1 MHAKFRS
8 LTRRSFVTRLS
19 AALSALVLPPIAR
32 SQDQPAQQPE
42 PERFSHNVVLDAASN
57 LASQPFIPPMTV
69 PQELLD
75 LDYDN
80 YRAVRY
86 NKDAAIWGKTR
97 TQFNIE
103 MFAPGSIY
111 TSGVDVAVI
120 ENGVAVPIQ
129 IESDTFITPRDEI
142 GELLAALDKVAGFR
156 LHYPINTPDYKD
168 EFVLF
173 QGASYFRAV
182 SRGQNYGLSARGL
195 AIDVAEPTGE
205 EFPLFRRFWI
215 ERPNARSENIVV
227 HALLDSPRVAGAYRF
242 GIFPGAPTK
251 LETQVTLFARTPLS
265 HVGIGALTSMFLFGG
280 TDRSDVPDYRNAVHD
295 SSGLAML
302 NGMGEYLW
310 RPLANP
316 QTLQVSA
323 FVDNNPGGFG
333 LVQRQRTQ
341 SDYEDLQANY
351 HRRPSSWVTPR
362 GDWGPGQVVLVEIPT
377 ASEANDNIVA
387 YWRPATPIEPGK
399 PFRFSY
405 DVAFPDDSPLP
416 EGHGRIR
423 RTTYGNKLATQ
434 LPQLAIDFM
443 DLPNGIVM
451 EELVFDA
458 SVSDGTVLETQAEA
472 NGLNGVRLFMTFDPE
487 GAAMT
492 EVRVQPR
499 YRDEVLG
506 ETLLYRWLEQ

>member
-1 MHAKFRS
+1 MHAKSRS
-8 LTRRSFVTRLS
+8 LSRRSFVARLS
-19 AALSALVLPPIAR
+19 TALSALVLPPLAR
-32 SQDQPAQQPE
+32 SQEQAPE
-42 PERFSHNVVLDAASN
+42 PERFSHDVVLEQASA
-57 LASQPFIPPMTV
+57 LASQPFLPPMTV

-97 TQFNIE
+97 TLFNVE

-111 TSGVDVAVI
+111 TSGVDVSVI
-120 ENGVAVPIQ
+120 ESGVALPIQ
-129 IESDTFITPRDEI
+129 IEADTFSTPRDEI
-142 GELLAALDKVAGFR
+142 AELLASLDKVAGFR

-182 SRGQNYGLSARGL
+182 SKGQNYGLSARGL

-205 EFPLFRRFWI
+205 EFPVFRRFWI
-215 ERPNARSENIVV
+215 ERPNARSDNIVV

-242 GIFPGAPTK
+242 AVFPGAPTR
-251 LETQVTLFARTPLS
+251 LEVQATLFARTQLN
-265 HVGIGALTSMFLFGG
+265 HIGVGALTSMFLFGG
-280 TDRSDVPDYRNAVHD
+280 TDRSDIPDYRNAVHD
-295 SSGLAML
+295 SNGLAML

-310 RPLANP
+310 RPLSNP

-333 LVQRQRTQ
+333 LVQRPRSQ

-362 GDWGPGQVVLVEIPT
+362 GDWGAGQVVLVEIPT
-377 ASEANDNIVA
+377 LSEANDNIVA
-387 YWRPATPIEPGK
+387 YWRPATPVQPGT
-399 PFRFSY
+399 PFKFNY

-423 RTTYGNKLATQ
+423 RTNYGLKLATQ

-443 DLPNGIVM
+443 DLPSGIVL

-458 SVSDGTVLETQAEA
+458 SVSDGTVMETQVEP
-472 NGLNGVRLFMTFDPE
+472 NGLTGARLFLTFDPE
-487 GAAMT
+487 GAAMS

-506 ETLLYRWLEQ
+506 ETLLFRWLEQ